1 MQQVSALK
9 QQTIELTAQL
19 ESTRSQLD
27 LTNTE
32 LQAER
37 RSRQMVEDRARQRDE
52 TLRSDVEYART
63 QAQLDAVCV
72 SCLLYTSDAADE

>member
-37 RSRQMVEDRARQRDE
+37 RSRQTVEDRARQRDE

-72 SCLLYTSDAADE
+72 STALLLHYL